1 MVWESGLKESQQSCN
16 RQRQFGDKKVIPWV
30 YKAFFQLESG
40 RRLEQ
45 PPRQCERSQHSG
57 RVQTLL
63 QAAPRDHS
71 GTRNRRMKGD
81 QETKVP
87 PSYNILIRTLQWTAE
102 GQCTALSSSLKFEPF
117 ADLFSFY
124 GSRHCMWAYIRWFK
138 EEEWKYFL
146 RFVFVCFTS

>member
-1 MVWESGLKESQQSCN
+1 MSGQWTMVWESGLKESQQSCN

-87 PSYNILIRTLQWTAE
+87 PSYNILIRTRQWTAE
-102 GQCTALSSSLKFEPF
+102 DYLTSTSTFCTVYIQVSTVSH
-117 ADLFSFY
+117 DLFWHLILTEFSIS
-124 GSRHCMWAYIRWFK
+124 GI
-138 EEEWKYFL
+138 E
-146 RFVFVCFTS
+146 